1 MILTD
6 LRGYLQTRR
15 QASLSEIALHFDA
28 DPEVL
33 RGMLEIWVRKGRLL
47 RQPATA
53 ACGGSCRQC
62 DPASTEFYVWVD
74 GAVRTPPLP
83 GCSVG

>member
-15 QASLSEIALHFDA
+15 RASLSEIALHFDA
-28 DPEVL
+28 DPGVV
-33 RGMLEIWVRKGRLL
+33 RGMLEVWVRKGRLL
-47 RQPATA
+47 RQRATA
-53 ACGGSCRQC
+53 ACGESCQQC

-74 GAVRTPPLP
+74 GLARTPPAP
-83 GCSVG
+83 GCAAD